1 MSSCSTALFLFPIP
15 YYCSPYCFT
24 TTFKSWTTGGMP
36 SNVGTRSVT
45 VAALDADVKILT
57 ATREGLG
64 AVPVKGMFEAVTAVL
79 VLVRV

>member
-1 MSSCSTALFLFPIP
+1 MIDDTLP
-15 YYCSPYCFT
+15 
-24 TTFKSWTTGGMP
+24 
-36 SNVGTRSVT
+36 NVRTRSVT